1 MQLVWSTEKRKVN
14 DLVPYEK
21 NPRKMSPEKM
31 KKLQDSLHKFG
42 LVEIPAINLDGTL
55 IAGHQRCK
63 AMQFLGR
70 GEELIDVRVPNRQL
84 TETELKEYNIASNAI
99 DGDWVEEI
107 LRESFSDVDLA
118 SLGLDLDLS
127 EFKDELHSAEEEKP
141 KPVYEIVPKFT
152 EKHGSIIITFDNEL
166 DENFIKQVLGL
177 EAEKSFKNNNVAI
190 PHVIT
195 AKKFI
200 GQWNKLKS

>member
-1 MQLVWSTEKRKVN
+1 MQLVWSTEQRKVN
-14 DLVPYEK
+14 DLLPYEK

-31 KKLQDSLHKFG
+31 KMLQDSLHKFG

-63 AMQFLGR
+63 AMKFLGR

-84 TETELKEYNIASNAI
+84 TETELKEYNIASNSI

-107 LRESFSDVDLA
+107 LRESFSDIDLA

-127 EFKDELHSAEEEKP
+127 EYNDLLKSGEEEKP
-141 KPVYEIVPKFT
+141 KAVYEIVPKFT
-152 EKHGSIIITFDNEL
+152 EKHTSFTIICDNEL

-177 EAEKSFKNNNVAI
+177 QAEKSFKNNNVAI
-190 PHVIT
+190 PYVIT

-200 GQWNKLKS
+200 VQWNKLKS

>member
-1 MQLVWSTEKRKVN
+1 MQLVWSTEQRKVN

-63 AMQFLGR
+63 AMKFLGK

-84 TETELKEYNIASNAI
+84 TEMELKEYNIASNAI

-127 EFKDELHSAEEEKP
+127 EFQAELNSAEEEKP

-152 EKHGSIIITFDNEL
+152 EKHSSFIITCDNEL

-177 EAEKSFKNNNVAI
+177 QAEKSFKNNNVAI

-200 GQWNKLKS
+200 SEWNKLK